1 MRPRDADGEAEAEEP
16 PPLAEPFDH
25 DASRDGV
32 PPGGAADDVEEDQ
45 DSQAGSLHS
54 SLCGTDE
61 PARWPARPQDAW
73 LQEQSGG
80 RTPVGLFGGCE
91 VVIHNGP
98 VFVGEQY
105 EVTRTLVAKGET
117 PKTEFEWV
125 RSVLKDT
132 SGRVI
137 AEMTLQQMMLKGS
150 FEGYDELRAQS
161 DARARAAS
169 TSASTS
175 KL

>member
-1 MRPRDADGEAEAEEP
+1 MLP
-16 PPLAEPFDH
+16 PECLNAI
-25 DASRDGV
+25 
-32 PPGGAADDVEEDQ
+32 
-45 DSQAGSLHS
+45 LL

-161 DARARAAS
+161 DARA
-169 TSASTS
+169 
-175 KL
+175 